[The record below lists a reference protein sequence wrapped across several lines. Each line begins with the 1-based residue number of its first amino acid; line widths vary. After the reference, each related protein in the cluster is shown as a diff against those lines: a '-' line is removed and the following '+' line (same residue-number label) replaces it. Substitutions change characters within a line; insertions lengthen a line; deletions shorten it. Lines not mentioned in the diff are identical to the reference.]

1 MNAPSDDL
9 LMRQVRSGDASGL
22 GVLFE
27 RHQSAL
33 YGFYVRLT
41 GDRQGS
47 EDLVQEVFFRMLKYR
62 HTYRDDSQFTTWMYH
77 IARNV
82 QADWFR
88 KRRLEVRVG
97 EEEWT
102 RLPGRENAGVA
113 LESRQEAALVREALA
128 RLPEDKREVLVLSRF
143 QGLQYDQIA
152 DLLDC
157 EVGAVKVRVHR
168 ALRALREIYGDLIGR
183 KAS

>member
-9 LMRQVRSGDASGL
+9 LMRQVRGGEASRL

-27 RHQSAL
+27 RYQLAL

-41 GDRQGS
+41 GDRPAS

-88 KRRLEVRVG
+88 KRRLEVGVAD
-97 EEEWT
+97 EEWN
-102 RLPGRENAGVA
+102 RMPGREQPGMEA
-113 LESRQEAALVREALA
+113 RQEAALVRQALA

-143 QGLQYDQIA
+143 QDLKYDQIA
-152 DLLDC
+152 ELLDC

-168 ALRALREIYGDLIGR
+168 ALRALREIYGELAGR